1 MRGPSDGVDD
11 SIAMVVRRIAGYLR
25 ANPQAGD
32 TTDGVAQW
40 WFGGRAVSTELVE
53 HALRWLESEGLLDAV
68 RAADGRVHYRR
79 ASLEASIDARL
90 DQLIAG
96 SHEPRRALD

>member
-1 MRGPSDGVDD
+1 MHGASEGVDQ
-11 SIAMVVRRIAGYLR
+11 SIAMVVQRIAGYLR

-40 WFGGRAVSTELVE
+40 WLGRSTVSTELVE
-53 HALRWLESEGLLDAV
+53 QALRWLESEGLLEAV
-68 RAADGRVHYRR
+68 RAADGRVHFRR

-96 SHEPRRALD
+96 SHEPRQALD